1 MHILEAKEKKYGAP
15 MMRELERICL
25 LRNVDSKWMDHIDN
39 MDQLKQGMGLRG
51 YGQHDPVTEYRVE
64 GFQMFDEMVATIR
77 EDAVHMLLTI
87 EVRRPEVQP
96 KREQVGQPTGEGAP
110 ARPRRQGQRPGA
122 RAEDRPQRPLP
133 LRQRPEVEEVQVQ
146 GISPRP
152 VISHPGRRRA
162 RWARRLRFCKTEETG

>member
-1 MHILEAKEKKYGAP
+1 
-15 MMRELERICL
+15 
-25 LRNVDSKWMDHIDN
+25 
-39 MDQLKQGMGLRG
+39 
-51 YGQHDPVTEYRVE
+51 
-64 GFQMFDEMVATIR
+64 
-77 EDAVHMLLTI
+77 MLLTI

-110 ARPRRQGQRPGA
+110 ARPGA
-122 RAEDRPQRPLP
+122 KGSAPVRVQKIGPQRPLP

-162 RWARRLRFCKTEETG
+162 RWARRLRFYKTEETG